1 MQGGAEEQSHSE
13 EELRMIVA
21 ESEADGHINASER
34 DLIQNVFD
42 FDNRQVSEIMTPAHK
57 AFTYDIKNRNK
68 ESVHQLMDEGYSR
81 IPFYEG
87 NINNIIG
94 RVLLKDILH
103 SYIKSSDNLTI
114 TSLIR
119 PMQFVPENMKIDDCL
134 KHLQTAHYHMAV
146 VTSEYGTTL

>member
-1 MQGGAEEQSHSE
+1 
-13 EELRMIVA
+13 MIVA
-21 ESEADGHINASER
+21 ESQEDGHINASER

-57 AFTYDIKNRNK
+57 AFTYNIESRTK

-103 SYIKSSDNLTI
+103 YYIKNSDNLNI
-114 TSLIR
+114 KSLIR
-119 PMQFVPENMKIDDCL
+119 PIQFVPENMKIDDCL
-134 KHLQTAHYHMAV
+134 KHLQAAHYHMAV

>member
-1 MQGGAEEQSHSE
+1 M
-13 EELRMIVA
+13 A
-21 ESEADGHINASER
+21 ESEEDGRINASER

-57 AFTYDIKNRNK
+57 AFIFNIDNRSK

-94 RVLLKDILH
+94 LVLLKDILLY
-103 SYIKSSDNLTI
+103 YIKNSDNLI
-114 TSLIR
+114 I
-119 PMQFVPENMKIDDCL
+119 K
-134 KHLQTAHYHMAV
+134 
-146 VTSEYGTTL
+146 